1 MRPQVEAGQ
10 TAMISLVL
18 YFIGMIVVSILA
30 FYLVGYSL
38 AHAAIISLFIVVLS
52 LILTIVT
59 HK

>member
-1 MRPQVEAGQ
+1 
-10 TAMISLVL
+10 MISLVL